1 MVYTGQDEYRIDPS
15 RRVMLPGRWRSEE
28 KGFWVV
34 PWPLG
39 KRDCLMVVPAPRFQK
54 TLEALSGKSLS
65 DKAALAVQ
73 RVIGGTHHGPPV
85 VARIFFEQQNFKRA
99 AAPRV
104 HRAQPRGDHARVVEH
119 EHVAVP
125 KKIQKVAKCFLFES
139 RISAMQHEQSRGVA
153 HGRGMLRDEFGRQM
167 KIKIRDAHAPLF
179 LSVNNL

>member
-1 MVYTGQDEYRIDPS
+1 MGKSGKKRQKMVGNGKKCVPTKKSSNDNQVVYTGQDEYRIDPS

-73 RVIGGTHHGPPV
+73 RVIGGTAQQLTLDKAGRLLLPETLTNAV
-85 VARIFFEQQNFKRA
+85 GIKSDALFVGMMDKFEIWDPKRHA
-99 AAPRV
+99 AASV
-104 HRAQPRGDHARVVEH
+104 ADEAIAA
-119 EHVAVP
+119 EHV
-125 KKIQKVAKCFLFES
+125 
-139 RISAMQHEQSRGVA
+139 G
-153 HGRGMLRDEFGRQM
+153 GMDL
-167 KIKIRDAHAPLF
+167 
-179 LSVNNL
+179 